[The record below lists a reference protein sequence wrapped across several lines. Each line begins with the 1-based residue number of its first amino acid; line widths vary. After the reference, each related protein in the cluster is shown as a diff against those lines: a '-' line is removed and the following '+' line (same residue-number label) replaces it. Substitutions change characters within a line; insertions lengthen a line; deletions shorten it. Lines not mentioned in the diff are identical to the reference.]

1 MAMDIKLWIVVV
13 ADLGTLL
20 LALLLGISVLSPAF
34 WQSPGSGILTVS
46 KTRRFRRRLRQYEQF
61 SGAD

>member
-46 KTRRFRRRLRQYEQF
+46 KTRRFRRRLR
-61 SGAD
+61 